1 MTLATRRLG
10 QSDLSITAVGIG
22 TAPLGS
28 TTDWRI
34 YWGPQDEQVSLRA
47 IEAALDLGV
56 NWIDT
61 APFYGWGR
69 AEEIVGRAL
78 RGKRARVAI
87 FTKCGTV
94 RNERGEEREDLTSA
108 SIRQEV
114 EGSLRRLQTDYIDLY
129 QFHDPDPFTPLE
141 ASWETMH
148 ALIRE
153 GKVRYAG
160 LSNHPPDLMQR
171 ALAVAPLTANQQQY
185 SLLHRA
191 IERDILPFSRRNG
204 IGVLA
209 WSPLASGFL
218 TDDFA
223 PDRLDPRD
231 FRRQHPFAREAA
243 WSKLQPIRQR
253 LQTLARAY
261 GQTLTDLAIAWLL
274 EQPGLSG
281 AIMGIRSEQDAH
293 TMAHGLNWRLSE
305 QDLQEIEQTL
315 ATWT

>member
-1 MTLATRRLG
+1 MTLATRRPG
-10 QSDLSITAVGIG
+10 QSDLSLTAVGIG

-28 TTDWRI
+28 TADWRI
-34 YWGPQDEQVSLRA
+34 YWGPQDERESLRA
-47 IEAALDLGV
+47 IEVALDLGV

-78 RGKRARVAI
+78 RGKRANVAI

-94 RNERGEEREDLTSA
+94 RNQRGEEREDLSPA

-129 QFHDPDPFTPLE
+129 QFHDPDPSTPIE
-141 ASWETMH
+141 VSWEAMYT
-148 ALIRE
+148 LIRE

-160 LSNHPPDLMQR
+160 LSNHPPDLIER
-171 ALAVAPLTANQQQY
+171 ALTVGPVTTNQHQY
-185 SLLHRA
+185 NLLYRE
-191 IERDILPFSRRNG
+191 IERDVLPFSRRHG

-223 PDRLDPRD
+223 LKTLDPQD
-231 FRRQHPFAREAA
+231 FRRRHPLAQDAA
-243 WSKLQPIRQR
+243 WATLRRIRQR
-253 LQTLARAY
+253 LQTIA
-261 GQTLTDLAIAWLL
+261 GEQGHTLTDLAIAWLL
-274 EQPGLSG
+274 QQTGLCG
-281 AIMGIRSEQDAH
+281 AIMGIRTEQDAR
-293 TMAHGLNWRLSE
+293 TMALGLDWTLSA
-305 QDLQEIEQTL
+305 QTLDEIEQTL
-315 ATWT
+315 AIWP